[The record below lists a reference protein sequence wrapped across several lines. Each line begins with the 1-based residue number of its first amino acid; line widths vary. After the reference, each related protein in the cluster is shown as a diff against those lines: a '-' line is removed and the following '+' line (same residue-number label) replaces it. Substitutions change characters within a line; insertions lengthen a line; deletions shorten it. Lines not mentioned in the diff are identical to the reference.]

1 MLLYL
6 FVLFFFFFKQKTA
19 YEMRISDW
27 SSDVCSSDLGNDD
40 YVIFGALAFVDC
52 HRIGEIEITPIGSVD
67 KDILFANLDQ
77 QGGIVL
83 EIDFAAHHCADVTI
97 EDIQFTIGF
106 HTYDT
111 VAFANLMAVP
121 NDDTVVFVCADRSW
135 RVRIYGGL
143 KAWVQC
149 VHPNL

>member
-1 MLLYL
+1 MLFFGLAFSVTY
-6 FVLFFFFFKQKTA
+6 FFFFKQKTA

-27 SSDVCSSDLGNDD
+27 SSDVCSSDL
-40 YVIFGALAFVDC
+40 
-52 HRIGEIEITPIGSVD
+52 
-67 KDILFANLDQ
+67 ILFANLDQ

-106 HTYDT
+106 HAYDT

-121 NDDTVVFVCADRSW
+121 NDDTVVVVCADRNW

-143 KAWVQC
+143 KASVQC
-149 VHPNL
+149 VRSEEHTSELQSLMRLSYAVFCLK

>member
-83 EIDFAAHHCADVTI
+83 EIDFAAHHCADVRS
-97 EDIQFTIGF
+97 EE
-106 HTYDT
+106 HTSELQS
-111 VAFANLMAVP
+111 LMSISYAV
-121 NDDTVVFVCADRSW
+121 FC
-135 RVRIYGGL
+135 L
-143 KAWVQC
+143 KKKNK
-149 VHPNL
+149 HSTT